1 MATNQLNLI
10 CVSNVFPKISDDWSL
25 DSFGSNGQLLVIA
38 LNFKNSLKESDL
50 WLVVQFHVDFQNNS

>member
-1 MATNQLNLI
+1 MTTILLNLI

-25 DSFGSNGQLLVIA
+25 NLFGSNGQVLVIA

-50 WLVVQFHVDFQNNS
+50 WWVVQFHVDFHNNS